1 MNYLNTEDIIV
12 AQCTS
17 EGHGAINIIRIS
29 GDSLTELYLKTVK
42 QNSPPKPNSILYKRI
57 YINDEKIDD
66 AMISFFKGPKSFTG
80 EDVIEINLSL
90 IHI

>member
-29 GDSLTELYLKTVK
+29 GDSLAELYLKTVK
-42 QNSPPKPNSILYKRI
+42 QNSPPKPNSISVSYTHLTLPTNR
-57 YINDEKIDD
+57 E
-66 AMISFFKGPKSFTG
+66 
-80 EDVIEINLSL
+80 V
-90 IHI
+90 